1 MILPMPTPNT
11 VAADCVPTLAEA
23 LGIAAFGPPAG
34 AEALAESQGCEV
46 VAFTGSGG
54 KTTAMFRLAAELV
67 ARGAR
72 VLITTTTHI
81 YPPDSQQFPATII
94 EGSLEDLVRS
104 ARSVLVQ
111 SSAVVLAR
119 ELGTDGKLV
128 GLDPEWIEQLP
139 KRLQVTHLL
148 VEADGSRGRPF
159 KAPAEHEPVIPP
171 SADLVVPVVG
181 LSVIGQPLSEE
192 FVHRPE
198 HVAALAGCRLGDR
211 VSPSLVATVLLHPHG
226 STRGVPARARVVALL
241 NQADDEIRFEAGCE
255 IARELIQRG
264 AERVVIA
271 ALREAMPIRRVI
283 TGRSDAQEIPSHIV
297 PEAMRAQE
305 IITGRSGE
313 GAPARVSA
321 VVLAAGEGRRMRSK
335 APHRAGSGRAGDS
348 ASKLALRLDGKS
360 FLRRVVEA
368 ALASPVDEVVV
379 VLGHGASELEQELPR
394 DPRVRTIFNSDYATG
409 QSSSLRAGI
418 NAIASQAQAVVFL
431 LGDQPLVSPQAIE
444 VIVSAFRS
452 HPSAVVRPLYRGTPG
467 NPVLFSRTL
476 FPELLQVTGDQGGR
490 EVLARHQA
498 EVATV
503 ELNLDPLV
511 DIDTA
516 EDYSQLLRK
525 LSDLEK
531 L

>member
-1 MILPMPTPNT
+1 MPTPNT
-11 VAADCVPTLAEA
+11 VAADRVPTLAEA
-23 LGIAAFGPPAG
+23 LGIAAFDPPAG
-34 AEALAESQGCEV
+34 AEAFAESQGCEV

-67 ARGAR
+67 AHGAR

-81 YPPDSQQFPATII
+81 YPPDAQQFPTTVI
-94 EGSLEDLVRS
+94 EGSLEDLVRG

-128 GLDPEWIEQLP
+128 GLGPEWIEQLP

-171 SADLVVPVVG
+171 SADLVVAVVG
-181 LSVIGQPLSEE
+181 LSAVGQALSEE

-198 HVAALAGCRLGDR
+198 RVAALAGCRLGDR
-211 VSPSLVATVLLHPHG
+211 ISPSLVATVLLHPRG

-255 IARELIQRG
+255 VARELIERG

-283 TGRSDAQEIPSHIV
+283 TGRSNAQEILSHVV
-297 PEAMRAQE
+297 PEARPARE
-305 IITGRSGE
+305 VITGRSGE
-313 GAPARVSA
+313 GASDPARVSA

-335 APHRAGSGRAGDS
+335 APHRAESGLAGDS
-348 ASKLALRLDGKS
+348 ASKLALLLDGKS
-360 FLRRVVEA
+360 LLRRVVEA

-394 DPRVRTIFNSDYATG
+394 DPRVRTIFNPDYATG

-444 VIVSAFRS
+444 AIVSAFRS
-452 HPSAVVRPLYRGTPG
+452 HPSAVVQPLYRGTPG
-467 NPVLFSRTL
+467 NPVLFSQAL

-503 ELNLDPLV
+503 ELNLEPLI

-525 LSDLEK
+525 LSDLEQ